1 MAIEF
6 SERDLEDWVEGFIH
20 DIEPFRSAGCKA
32 VHTERQ
38 LTLPSGQRLDL
49 LAFTRRSGGNLDL
62 TVLELKAVQV
72 DGGAVIQ
79 LLNYMAEVEHI
90 AAMLPEHGVTVGG
103 VLVGPSITN
112 DALAAIRMVPAI
124 HCFHEVR
131 PRFLAAASGSTG
143 WSPTPR
149 SGHPCIET
157 LVGGVCE
164 MDSYIQMAEDQEAMR
179 GSDRDG

>member
-1 MAIEF
+1 MAIQF

-103 VLVGPSITN
+103 VLVGPGITERCAGG
-112 DALAAIRMVPAI
+112 DQD
-124 HCFHEVR
+124 
-131 PRFLAAASGSTG
+131 G
-143 WSPTPR
+143 
-149 SGHPCIET
+149 SGHPLLPRGT
-157 LVGGVCE
+157 
-164 MDSYIQMAEDQEAMR
+164 AEVSGRSQRVYWVVPNPSLGDIRA
-179 GSDRDG
+179 